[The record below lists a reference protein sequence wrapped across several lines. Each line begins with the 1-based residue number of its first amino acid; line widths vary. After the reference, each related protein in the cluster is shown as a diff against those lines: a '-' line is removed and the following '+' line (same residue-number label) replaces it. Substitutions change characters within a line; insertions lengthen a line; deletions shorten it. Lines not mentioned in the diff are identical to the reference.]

1 MKRCY
6 LIPLPL
12 SIRDRD
18 TWVSYV
24 PQGNLSLVK
33 LCRFELK
40 SSPGEIRSGLVYSGK
55 VYETDG
61 SQSIA
66 VHEAADVR
74 PLSPVGRPPSIRFF
88 RSTDGALPTTS
99 GDGLPLY
106 FHGNPSALYGPSQS
120 IPRPT
125 TVAHLDFEPYL
136 IGIIGSD
143 GVSIPEDNADNFILG
158 LTLAIMLVSR
168 DVMREEI
175 ELKSGYGRSFDP
187 GGVIGPVITTP
198 DDLDEALDEELP
210 SRKYRLSV
218 VTRVNGVERG
228 RGEIADLPA
237 TLGQLVSAASDIG
250 PVRSGDLVAI
260 GPIAMSDEPTFLE
273 AGDDIQLSVEHLG
286 TLSLKVS

>member
-1 MKRCY
+1 
-6 LIPLPL
+6 
-12 SIRDRD
+12 
-18 TWVSYV
+18 
-24 PQGNLSLVK
+24 VK

-88 RSTDGALPTTS
+88 RTTDGTLPVTS

-106 FHGNPSALYGPSQS
+106 FHGNPSALYGPSQVL
-120 IPRPT
+120 PT
-125 TVAHLDFEPYL
+125 PATVAHVDFEPYL
-136 IGIIGSD
+136 VGIVGSD
-143 GVSIPEDNADNFILG
+143 GVNIPVDNADNFILG
-158 LTLAIMLVSR
+158 FTLALMLVSP
-168 DVMREEI
+168 DVMREEA
-175 ELKSGYGRSFDP
+175 ELKSGFGRSFEI

-198 DDLDEALDEELP
+198 DDLDESLEEELP

-237 TLGQLVSAASDIG
+237 SIGELVAAASDTG
-250 PVRSGDLVAI
+250 PVRSGDLIAL

-273 AGDDIQLSVEHLG
+273 SGDDVQLSVEHLG
-286 TLSLKVS
+286 TLSLKIS